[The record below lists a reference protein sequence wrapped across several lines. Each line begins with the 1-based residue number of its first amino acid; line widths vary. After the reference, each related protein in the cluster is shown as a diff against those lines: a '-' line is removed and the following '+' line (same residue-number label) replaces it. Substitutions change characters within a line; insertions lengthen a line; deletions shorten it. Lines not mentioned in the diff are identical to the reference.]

1 MSFPRQKG
9 PFLRPLPPSR
19 PLDHLA
25 LMGQPDAVALRLRD
39 VVLTYAELEGNVARL
54 AAWLTSRV
62 KGKGARV
69 ASWASKSRLTC
80 LMPLAAA
87 RAGLVHVPINPL
99 LKRAQVAH
107 ILRDSGASLLVGN
120 AARLA
125 TLGPED
131 FGGIVS
137 VEEAALGEADTI
149 GDGLEPGEA
158 APDDLAALLYTS
170 GSTGRPKGVMLS
182 HANLWLGA
190 ESVAQYL
197 HLARSDR
204 VLGVMPLSFDYGQNQ
219 LLSAW
224 YAGASVVPLDYL
236 FPRDLAKAVEKH
248 RITTLGGMPPLWHQ
262 LLGVEWSDSAKA
274 SLRRLTNTGGAMGE
288 KLVRRL
294 RETFPAADLYSM
306 YGLTEAFRAAYL
318 DPAKIDAKPNS
329 VGRAVP
335 HAELFVLDKDGGRC
349 EAGEEGELVQ
359 CGPLV
364 AQGYWNAPEKTAE
377 RFRAAPVFSEFGG
390 MAVWSGDRMVRDRE
404 GDLHFV
410 ARDDAMIK
418 SSGNRISP
426 QEIEEA
432 ALATGLV
439 SQAMAFGIADEALGH
454 RIALVVSAPSDITAE
469 LSDKL
474 RKGLPNFMHP
484 HVLEWREAL
493 PQTPNGKLDR
503 TRVKGELTS

>member
-1 MSFPRQKG
+1 
-9 PFLRPLPPSR
+9 
-19 PLDHLA
+19 
-25 LMGQPDAVALRLRD
+25 MGQPDAPALRLRD
-39 VVLTYAELEGNVARL
+39 RVLSYAELEGNVARL
-54 AAWLTSRV
+54 AAWLARRV
-62 KGKGARV
+62 EKGARV
-69 ASWASKSRLTC
+69 ASWAAKGRLTC
-80 LMPLAAA
+80 VMPLAAA

-99 LKRAQVAH
+99 LKRSQVAH
-107 ILRDSGASLLVGN
+107 ILADSGAELLVGN
-120 AARLA
+120 HGRLV
-125 TLGPED
+125 TLEPGD
-131 FGGIVS
+131 FAGEIVDER
-137 VEEAALGEADTI
+137 VALEEADALS
-149 GDGLEPGEA
+149 DGLEPGEG
-158 APDDLAALLYTS
+158 APHDLAALLYTS

-197 HLARSDR
+197 ALEGSDR

-236 FPRDLAKAVEKH
+236 FPRDLMKAVEEH

-262 LLGVEWSDSAKA
+262 LLTLDWPDDAKA

-288 KLVRRL
+288 ALVRRL
-294 RETFPAADLYSM
+294 CDQFPDAALFSM

-318 DPAKIDAKPNS
+318 DPALVDAKPTS

-335 HAELFVLDKDGGRC
+335 HAELFVVDP
-349 EAGEEGELVQ
+349 AGEPVAADVEGELVQ

-364 AQGYWNAPEKTAE
+364 AQGYWQAPEKTAE
-377 RFRAAPVFSEFGG
+377 RFRPAPRASQYGG
-390 MAVWSGDRMVRDRE
+390 TAVWSGDRMRRDAD

-432 ALATGLV
+432 AMGSGLV
-439 SQAMAFGIADEALGH
+439 RQAIAFGLPDKALGH
-454 RIALVVSAPSDITAE
+454 RIALVVSADVERAEE
-469 LSDKL
+469 LSDIL
-474 RKGLPNFMHP
+474 RKELPTFMQP
-484 HVLEWREAL
+484 HVIKWRDSL
-493 PQTPNGKLDR
+493 PHTPNGKLDR
-503 TRVKGELTS
+503 KRVLAELAS